1 MEWGNEFRV
10 LQGNSGKTNTFL
22 VWNMNDW
29 NQEVNCL
36 ESRMFQHNLHCEERE
51 LTPAICLN
59 KDDILQLFNTARMNY
74 SKRQIMSLPPSSSF
88 PDFADTYLEHLKQAL
103 WKTSLLLSS
112 RTTETRPSSLIKN
125 PHTAHFSSSSVR
137 SCRDLDWRLKKLRRN
152 REGE

>member
-1 MEWGNEFRV
+1 MNFGLYREIVENKHISGVKHEWLKPGSELSGIQDVSTQFT
-10 LQGNSGKTNTFL
+10 LWGKGTNS
-22 VWNMNDW
+22 
-29 NQEVNCL
+29 
-36 ESRMFQHNLHCEERE
+36 SNLF
-51 LTPAICLN
+51 
-59 KDDILQLFNTARMNY
+59 ILQLFITARMNY

-112 RTTETRPSSLIKN
+112 RTTETRPSSRIKN